1 MGNRFTICVVTLFV
15 FFYNSSS
22 LAADET
28 KASLVFSGGRS
39 VAQNACASPIVAV
52 ADPGYECSEDH
63 AIYRLAYIY
72 KFTPTWGIELSG
84 GDVAN
89 ANGVGTYTQGGTYP
103 NKWQMKADGWA
114 IAGIV
119 NLTIGKSFSLFGK
132 LGVIRTQLHEEDYD
146 LVGGVWLI
154 TSSLN
159 GVPVTGTEVYSPIY
173 GVGFQYDF
181 TKTYGIR
188 VQYENFGQ
196 YDIYSYYGASTPE
209 KVRIT
214 AASAGL
220 VINF

>member
-1 MGNRFTICVVTLFV
+1 MGVTMGTRFIVYVVTLFAL
-15 FFYNSSS
+15 FYNSSTM
-22 LAADET
+22 AADET

-63 AIYRLAYIY
+63 TIYRLAYIY

-114 IAGIV
+114 IAGIA

-132 LGVIRTQLHEEDYD
+132 RFR
-146 LVGGVWLI
+146 
-154 TSSLN
+154 
-159 GVPVTGTEVYSPIY
+159 PC
-173 GVGFQYDF
+173 
-181 TKTYGIR
+181 
-188 VQYENFGQ
+188 
-196 YDIYSYYGASTPE
+196 
-209 KVRIT
+209 
-214 AASAGL
+214 
-220 VINF
+220 